1 MKIETSKITEIYSDL
16 VGNPKDSKKVAELGK
31 ELSSVTGKKIE
42 VHLATVKDQKSFF
55 GMSVTPDKSTVDKIA
70 QAIVNP
76 ETPLST
82 IKSLWASSKSWR
94 LDIDTSLFEFLSPNE
109 LTAITLHE
117 IGHIIDSDSAP
128 ERIQRVVQY
137 TIASSSIGQKAIMA
151 ETPFTKIISIPIV
164 AACQFSYDKDS
175 IKKELKADQVAAR
188 NGYADDLVS
197 AMSKIER
204 HLKNSNLLNASP
216 DADLV
221 ASTDYTVKM
230 ADQLSKRKSALT
242 KNDLLSL
249 KKHLPGNTYLYESVE
264 DSYQSIF
271 MESGDEREDYKRM
284 TFIQDLVNH
293 IVQESYYSELG
304 GHKLK
309 PIERNQID
317 YIRIK
322 VSNIHTINDK
332 LMIISYINGKIELAE
347 YYVNILQD
355 KKASKKYKV
364 PHREEQLQAIIEELQ
379 RLKEVAMNKQ
389 IEDEIKYMAPIYPA
403 GYEG

>member
-55 GMSVTPDKSTVDKIA
+55 GMSVTPDKSTVEKIA
-70 QAIVNP
+70 KAVVNP

-82 IKSLWASSKSWR
+82 IKALWASSKSWR

-151 ETPFTKIISIPIV
+151 ETPFTKLVSIPII
-164 AACQFSYDKDS
+164 AACQFSYDRDS
-175 IKKELKADQVAAR
+175 VRKELKADQVAAR

-204 HLKNSNLLNASP
+204 HLKASNLLNASP
-216 DADLV
+216 DADL
-221 ASTDYTVKM
+221 ATSMDYTVKM

-242 KNDLLSL
+242 KNDLFALR
-249 KKHLPGNTYLYESVE
+249 KHLPGNTYLFESVDDTCKVIFE
-264 DSYQSIF
+264 TGDDHQDGLRFSY
-271 MESGDEREDYKRM
+271 
-284 TFIQDLVNH
+284 IQDLANRV
-293 IVQESYYSELG
+293 VQESYYTEFG
-304 GHKLK
+304 GGKLK

-322 VSNIHTINDK
+322 VSDIHTINDK
-332 LMIISYINGKIELAE
+332 LMIISYINSKIELAE
-347 YYVNILQD
+347 YYVNILHD

-379 RLKEVAMNKQ
+379 RLKEIALKKP
-389 IEDEIKYMAPIYPA
+389 IEDEIKYMAPIYPS